1 MDAYEKELL
10 RICELIIAV
19 YAVKGDIR
27 PLQVKLK
34 KLLDEREAKEKQDG
48 KPSG

>member
-1 MDAYEKELL
+1 MDAHDKELL
-10 RICELIIAV
+10 RICENIIAV

-27 PLQVKLK
+27 PLQVKLR
-34 KLLDEREAKEKQDG
+34 KLLDEKEAREKRDA